1 MEITPFHSHPPDRSP
16 RPGIL
21 SPPTGMRP
29 KRWGAVTQIR
39 DPEDLP
45 RSLLSNP
52 LDGAPASHRK
62 RGDYLSRM
70 ISRISRS
77 EPDYQPSVSERV
89 RMIRTR
95 GQIQAK
101 RLVYKTGFYKMLPE
115 SSDLFCNARENK
127 PEGIDCSH
135 RYRSPFCEHR
145 AHLKGQISNQRYQK
159 LLNSEQ
165 CLHIFYTIEI
175 GLIIGITKRIFRG
188 AGYNNCNVCPP

>member
-1 MEITPFHSHPPDRSP
+1 
-16 RPGIL
+16 
-21 SPPTGMRP
+21 MRP

-95 GQIQAK
+95 WPD
-101 RLVYKTGFYKMLPE
+101 TG
-115 SSDLFCNARENK
+115 
-127 PEGIDCSH
+127 
-135 RYRSPFCEHR
+135 
-145 AHLKGQISNQRYQK
+145 
-159 LLNSEQ
+159 
-165 CLHIFYTIEI
+165 
-175 GLIIGITKRIFRG
+175 
-188 AGYNNCNVCPP
+188 